1 MFLNEIIKVY
11 YNVYVTI
18 TMPCTIE
25 MITEWSHDAQGCLR
39 VLQVKFLLMTTM
51 FWYDRL
57 YI

>member
-51 FWYDRL
+51 F
-57 YI
+57 